1 VVIEMKHKNIGESFD
16 SFLDEEGI
24 LEPVEEVA
32 IKRVIA
38 LQIEQ
43 EMDKRKLTKTRLAKE
58 MKTSRS
64 SLNRLLD
71 PQNDSV
77 TLETIKKAAN
87 FLGKRVTLQLI

>member
-1 VVIEMKHKNIGESFD
+1 MKHKNIGESFD

>member
-1 VVIEMKHKNIGESFD
+1 MKHKNIGESFD

-43 EMDKRKLTKTRLAKE
+43 EIDKRKLTKTRLAKE